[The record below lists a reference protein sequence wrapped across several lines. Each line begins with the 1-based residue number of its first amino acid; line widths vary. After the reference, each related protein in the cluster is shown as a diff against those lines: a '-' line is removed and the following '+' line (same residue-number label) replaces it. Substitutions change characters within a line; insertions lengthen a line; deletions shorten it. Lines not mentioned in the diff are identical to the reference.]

1 MKRVRIVLTS
11 VAAAALVLTCAAGAS
26 AEDPYWTLS
35 TSDPAQRGREAEFV
49 VTIEEAT
56 LDDDNGYV
64 TLESPAFVEAVKIKA
79 EEFREGKDG
88 TPRAS
93 GRGMVLCDI
102 KPGTYPVELK
112 DHGQGEAVDT
122 VDLTVVAE
130 MDPGNREFCA
140 GPKDYDEVKDKTS
153 ESALGAEDDEDG
165 EDGEDDEE
173 AGFGVGTVAGVG
185 VGAAVLA
192 AAGTYALARR
202 RRAPAPGGSGPDA
215 SA

>member
-1 MKRVRIVLTS
+1 MKRVRIALTS
-11 VAAAALVLTCAAGAS
+11 VAAAALVLTTAAGAS

-35 TSDPAQRGREAEFV
+35 TSDPTQRGREAEFV

-56 LDDDNGYV
+56 LDDDKGYV
-64 TLESPAFVEAVKIKA
+64 TLESPAFVEPVKLKA

-88 TPRAS
+88 TPRAA

-153 ESALGAEDDEDG
+153 ESALGAEDDED
-165 EDGEDDEE
+165 EDEE
-173 AGFGVGTVAGVG
+173 DGFGVGTVVGVG

-192 AAGTYALARR
+192 AAGAYTLARR
-202 RRAPAPGGSGPDA
+202 RHRAGPGGSGPDA
-215 SA
+215 SV

>member
-11 VAAAALVLTCAAGAS
+11 VAAAALVLTSAAGAS
-26 AEDPYWTLS
+26 AEDPYWTVS
-35 TSDPAQRGREAEFV
+35 TSDPTQRGREAEFV

-64 TLESPAFVEAVKIKA
+64 TLESPAFVEPVKIKA

-88 TPRAS
+88 TPHAS

-140 GPKDYDEVKDKTS
+140 GPKDYDEARDKTS
-153 ESALGAEDDEDG
+153 ESALGAEDDEGD
-165 EDGEDDEE
+165 EDGEDDDE

-202 RRAPAPGGSGPDA
+202 RRGPGT

>member
-1 MKRVRIVLTS
+1 MKRVRIALTS

-26 AEDPYWTLS
+26 AEDPYWTVS
-35 TSDPAQRGREAEFV
+35 NSDPTQRGREAEFV

-56 LDDDNGYV
+56 LDDDKGYV
-64 TLESPAFVEAVKIKA
+64 TLESPAFVEPVKIKA

-165 EDGEDDEE
+165 EDDDEG
-173 AGFGVGTVAGVG
+173 GFGVGTVAGVG

-202 RRAPAPGGSGPDA
+202 RRAPGPDGSGPGT